1 MRMMAQVDRRRLWR
15 SFRQSAAT
23 SSKEPLMAVELDD
36 RTAGARRFEG
46 KVCVV
51 TGAGQGI
58 GRATARRL
66 GQEGGTVV
74 VADRIDAT
82 AAEALAELQNHGV
95 EAMKAVVDLG
105 TFAGAQNLMS
115 QTLDAYGRI
124 DVLVNNVGGTIWM
137 KPYHLYTEEEAVLE
151 IERSLYPTLWCCLAV
166 LPTMMAQKSGSIVNL
181 GSQAIRGLHRAPYAA
196 SKGGILA
203 FGRVLAMEYGRYGI
217 RVNTVSPGGTDIA
230 DRVTPR
236 LLIRPGLMADEGAKE
251 EAENYRREMI
261 EDSRNQ
267 QALRRR
273 GLPEE
278 QAAAIAFLAS
288 DDSSFVTGEVIN
300 CSGGQS

>member
-1 MRMMAQVDRRRLWR
+1 MAI
-15 SFRQSAAT
+15 
-23 SSKEPLMAVELDD
+23 ELDA
-36 RTAGARRFEG
+36 RAAGARRLTD
-46 KVCVV
+46 KVCVI

-66 GQEGGTVV
+66 GQEGGTIII
-74 VADRIDAT
+74 ADRVQAGAVRT
-82 AAEALAELQNHGV
+82 EAELREHGV
-95 EAMKAVVDLG
+95 AVTTVLADLS
-105 TFAGAQNLMS
+105 TFAGAQELMS
-115 QTLDAYGRI
+115 RAVKAYGRI
-124 DVLVNNVGGTIWM
+124 DVLVNNVGGTIWI
-137 KPYHLYTEEEAVLE
+137 KPYHLYTEEEVKLE

-166 LPTMMAQKSGSIVNL
+166 LPIMMQRGSGSIVNV
-181 GSQAIRGLHRAPYAA
+181 GSQSTRGLYRLPYAA

-203 FGRVLAMEYGRYGI
+203 LSKVLAMEYGSYGI
-217 RVNTVSPGGTDIA
+217 RVNTMAPGGTDIA

-236 LLIRPGLMADEGAKE
+236 QLIRPGMMADEGAAA
-251 EAENYRREMI
+251 EAEQYRREMS
-261 EDSRNQ
+261 EDIRNQ

-288 DDSSFVTGEVIN
+288 DDASFITGQVIN

>member
-1 MRMMAQVDRRRLWR
+1 MASD
-15 SFRQSAAT
+15 
-23 SSKEPLMAVELDD
+23 LDA
-36 RTAGARRFEG
+36 RAAGARRLEG

-58 GRATARRL
+58 GRATATRL
-66 GQEGGTVV
+66 GQEGGQVV
-74 VADRIDAT
+74 VADRVDAGAT
-82 AAEALAELQNHGV
+82 ETVAELRKHGV
-95 EAMKAVVDLG
+95 EAMKVLVDLS
-105 TFAGAQNLMS
+105 TFAGARDLMS
-115 QTLDAYGRI
+115 QARATYGRV
-124 DVLVNNVGGTIWM
+124 DVLVNNVGGTIWI
-137 KPYHLYTEEEAVLE
+137 KPYHLYTEEEVKLE

-166 LPTMMAQKSGSIVNL
+166 LPIMMEQKSGSIVNL
-181 GSQAIRGLHRAPYAA
+181 GSQSVRGLYRLPYAT

-203 FGRVLAMEYGRYGI
+203 LGKVLAMEYGRYGI
-217 RVNTVSPGGTDIA
+217 RVNTMAPGGTEIA

-236 LLIRPGLMADEGAKE
+236 QLIRPGVMADDGAEAGAE
-251 EAENYRREMI
+251 EFRREMLDDI
-261 EDSRNQ
+261 RNQ

-288 DDSSFVTGEVIN
+288 DDASFITGQVIN

>member
-1 MRMMAQVDRRRLWR
+1 MA
-15 SFRQSAAT
+15 A
-23 SSKEPLMAVELDD
+23 ELDA
-36 RTAGARRFEG
+36 RAAGAKRLKD

-66 GQEGGTVV
+66 GQEGGKIVV
-74 VADRIDAT
+74 VDRVDESATQTVAELREHGVDAT
-82 AAEALAELQNHGV
+82 KAL
-95 EAMKAVVDLG
+95 VDLG
-105 TFAGAQNLMS
+105 TFAGAQELMI
-115 QTLDAYGRI
+115 TARKAYGRI
-124 DVLVNNVGGTIWM
+124 DVLVNNVGGTIWI
-137 KPYHLYTEEEAVLE
+137 KPFHLYAAEEVELE
-151 IERSLYPTLWCCLAV
+151 LQRSLYPTMWCCLAV
-166 LPTMMAQKSGSIVNL
+166 LPIMMEQKAGSIVNL
-181 GSQAIRGLHRAPYAA
+181 GSQSTRGLHRLPYAT

-203 FGRVLAMEYGRYGI
+203 LTKVMAMEYGRYGI
-217 RVNTVSPGGTDIA
+217 RVNTMAPGGTEIT

-236 LLIRPGLMADEGAKE
+236 QLIAPGVMADDGDEDA
-251 EAENYRREMI
+251 AAQYRREMA
-261 EDSRNQ
+261 EDIRNQ

-288 DDSSFVTGEVIN
+288 DDASFITGQVIN

>member
-1 MRMMAQVDRRRLWR
+1 
-15 SFRQSAAT
+15 
-23 SSKEPLMAVELDD
+23 MAVELDA
-36 RTAGARRFEG
+36 RAAGARRLKD

-66 GQEGGTVV
+66 GQEGGKIV
-74 VADRIDAT
+74 VADRVDAS
-82 AAEALAELQNHGV
+82 AAQTVAELRQHGV
-95 EAMKAVVDLG
+95 EAAKVLVDLA
-105 TFAGAQNLMS
+105 TFAGAQALMAEAK
-115 QTLDAYGRI
+115 QAYGRI
-124 DVLVNNVGGTIWM
+124 DVLVNNVGGTIWI
-137 KPYHLYTEEEAVLE
+137 KPFHLYTAQEVEHEL
-151 IERSLYPTLWCCLAV
+151 ERSLFPTLWCCLAV
-166 LPTMMAQKSGSIVNL
+166 LPIMMAQKAGAIVNV
-181 GSQAIRGLHRAPYAA
+181 GSQSTRGLYRLPYAT

-203 FGRVLAMEYGRYGI
+203 LTKVMAMEYGRYGI
-217 RVNTVSPGGTDIA
+217 RINTMAPGGTEIT

-236 LLIRPGLMADEGAKE
+236 QLIAPGVMADDGDAD
-251 EAENYRREMI
+251 EAEQYRREMADDI
-261 EDSRNQ
+261 RSQ

-288 DDSSFVTGEVIN
+288 DDASFITGQVIN